1 MDGEELIPA
10 RRARKLK
17 TALIREQEKVAP
29 GAIHIYDLVCVR
41 NSGSRCADLLLTRPT
56 EVLASLVSLYG
67 GDKESAVIAFK
78 LVFLKPLEK
87 VLGAEDLSDHLL
99 ELVKTGRDREFIEAI
114 AKAPSSSKT
123 AESNLLFTLEI

>member
-67 GDKESAVIAFK
+67 GDKESAVIAFT

-87 VLGAEDLSDHLL
+87 VLG
-99 ELVKTGRDREFIEAI
+99 
-114 AKAPSSSKT
+114 
-123 AESNLLFTLEI
+123 